1 MDESCILKFR
11 KKKRALKLNLF
22 AALYT
27 SFVWGLYLLSLP
39 FLILLTFKKKYR
51 RSIPAR
57 FFLWKNPPLPE
68 NRVWFHACSFGETR
82 ALKPLLDHIGRE
94 NYSITTTTQTGFSE
108 ASRLSSEVRYLPFE
122 PLLRFWTTPQK
133 VLVVMEAELWFLLFY
148 VAKMRGAKTMLINAR
163 ISDRSYK
170 SYKRFSWLYRKI
182 FEQIDE
188 VYAQS
193 EKDRERLMEL
203 GAKNVTVT
211 GNIKLAQKPMVT
223 RKLKKPSQTVVTA
236 ASTHEGE
243 EEPILKAYL
252 KWRRA
257 HPESKLIIV
266 PRHPE
271 RFEKVF
277 ELTKKYALKEGL
289 DVELYGSKESLESDI
304 VVVDR
309 MGELI
314 NFYAISDIVIL
325 GGAFAPVGGH
335 NPAEV
340 VPFDCRLVTGKH
352 IFNQKAIFSEVEG
365 AIFCDEEDL
374 QEALKKAVGSRS
386 VRLKREVS
394 LEPILK
400 GISDVV

>member
-1 MDESCILKFR
+1 
-11 KKKRALKLNLF
+11 
-22 AALYT
+22 
-27 SFVWGLYLLSLP
+27 
-39 FLILLTFKKKYR
+39 
-51 RSIPAR
+51 
-57 FFLWKNPPLPE
+57 
-68 NRVWFHACSFGETR
+68 
-82 ALKPLLDHIGRE
+82 
-94 NYSITTTTQTGFSE
+94 
-108 ASRLSSEVRYLPFE
+108 
-122 PLLRFWTTPQK
+122 
-133 VLVVMEAELWFLLFY
+133 MEAELWFLLFY

-193 EKDRERLMEL
+193 EKDKKRLMEL
-203 GAKNVTVT
+203 GAKNVAVT
-211 GNIKLAQKPMVT
+211 GNIKLAQNPMVT

-277 ELTKKYALKEGL
+277 ELAKKEALKEGL
-289 DVELYGSKESLESDI
+289 DAELWSSNESLESDI

-335 NPAEV
+335 NPVEV
-340 VPFDCRLVTGKH
+340 TPFECALISGKH
-352 IFNQKAIFSEVEG
+352 IFNQEAIFSEVEG
-365 AIFCDEEDL
+365 TIFCEEEGL
-374 QEALKKAVGSRS
+374 QEALEEAVGARC

-394 LEPILK
+394 LEQILK